1 MSHQAVLMSIKPK
14 YADLIFAGTK
24 TIELRRVCPKVAL
37 GDLVLVYV
45 SSPRMALVGGFE
57 VAGIVSAD
65 PLALCKKWQ
74 AQSGVEKETF
84 LNYFHGA
91 ATAYGI
97 LIGRTW
103 QFESATE
110 LQTLRR
116 RKGGFHPPQSYRYL
130 KSEELVKLMNL
141 LCCGALWVSTR
152 LKSGEF
158 TPACRHE
165 NGRCTVETC
174 NEDKFPSRTLRL
186 A

>member
-1 MSHQAVLMSIKPK
+1 MSNRAVLMSIKPM

-24 TIELRRVCPKVAL
+24 TIELRRVCPKVEP

-57 VAGIVSAD
+57 VAGIVSGK

-74 AQSGVEKETF
+74 ERSGVEKETF
-84 LNYFHGA
+84 LHYFQGA

-110 LQTLRR
+110 LKTLRR
-116 RKGGFHPPQSYRYL
+116 RKGGFHPPQSYRYVG
-130 KSEELVKLMNL
+130 SEELVKLM
-141 LCCGALWVSTR
+141 
-152 LKSGEF
+152 
-158 TPACRHE
+158 
-165 NGRCTVETC
+165 
-174 NEDKFPSRTLRL
+174 D
-186 A
+186 